1 MSLKLA
7 YPFIFTSN
15 EGNIVTFKLEQ
26 PTFYAKVYVLEDD
39 IVRVRF
45 TKEETPV
52 VEKTWLV
59 APGMSDVPKEGR
71 NRDDLSVFSLPS
83 FIAQQQGELFI
94 IETEKLKATITL
106 DGFKIRWEMKQ
117 ADDRR

>member
-71 NRDDLSVFSLPS
+71 HRDDLSVFSLPS
-83 FIAQQQGELFI
+83 FIAQQQGEQFI
-94 IETEKLKATITL
+94 IETRK
-106 DGFKIRWEMKQ
+106 
-117 ADDRR
+117 